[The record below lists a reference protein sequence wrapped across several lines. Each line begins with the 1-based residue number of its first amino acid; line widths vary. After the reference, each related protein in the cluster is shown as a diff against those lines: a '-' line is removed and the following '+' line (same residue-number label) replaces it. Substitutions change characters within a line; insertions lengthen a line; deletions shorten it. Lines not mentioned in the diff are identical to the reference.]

1 MLNYYIVNSD
11 LGYKI
16 CMEKDWIK
24 KRYDV
29 RWQWNENKNH
39 SRIFFHRE
47 DAEGALTILRI
58 KWRTEETSED
68 KNGGIEGGEVKQSW
82 SEL

>member
-1 MLNYYIVNSD
+1 MPYYIVNTD

-16 CMEKDWIK
+16 CMEKDWVK

-29 RWQWNENKNH
+29 RWQRNENKNH
-39 SRIFFHRE
+39 SRIFFHRV

-68 KNGGIEGGEVKQSW
+68 QDEQKEKSEKQSW